1 MLEFIYIKIRKCYY
15 KIEGENMN
23 DKNKNEMIK
32 WSTRITSLFLS
43 TITAV
48 TMAGCKLNKDKSN
61 ENTITTTSISV
72 ESQNDTITD
81 NTLEDY
87 EYTDVGLE
95 ITFNKKNFYYNY
107 QTVNVKVTLIEKNN
121 RFSVVSLDFNNGVS
135 E

>member
-1 MLEFIYIKIRKCYY
+1 MLEFIYIKIRKFYY

-87 EYTDVGLE
+87 EYTEKDE
-95 ITFNKKNFYYNY
+95 TP
-107 QTVNVKVTLIEKNN
+107 VKE
-121 RFSVVSLDFNNGVS
+121 
-135 E
+135 